1 MRSRTMD
8 GGTFRPIHRGKLSQP
23 FLMGYD
29 TSCDRGGI
37 LVQAEYRM
45 WDSFKGYPRRTAQ
58 ADMKASQFERIRDDG
73 ILVVDGFISGEIA
86 EQFALAIERLAEL
99 ELGKGGA
106 RPVSGNG
113 YYVRNLIEKDRVFH
127 PLLRSKAIGIA
138 RMLLGPRVSMRV
150 DSRIAFAGIG
160 GAGVPWHIHFPGVSE
175 PSPPWFSPPHS
186 LHCLIYLDDVGPDE
200 GALRVIPCS
209 YTKPFLR
216 PEEIDE
222 GSAVSILPRRGDC
235 VFMHGNTWHRT
246 DASSEHSKQRTLMF
260 LGFTAAWVQGDS
272 NAGGQP
278 RSGVV
283 PYVDPSTSWEGDP
296 EELDELLA
304 RFRW

>member
-1 MRSRTMD
+1 MLERVFTRHLVD
-8 GGTFRPIHRGKLSQP
+8 EAIEGFGRREKRVRALPDHGRGTFRPIHRGKLSQP

-138 RMLLGPRVSMRV
+138 HATWPKSFNASGFTNCIRGYWRRWRAVAHPFPRGFRT
-150 DSRIAFAGIG
+150 
-160 GAGVPWHIHFPGVSE
+160 E
-175 PSPPWFSPPHS
+175 
-186 LHCLIYLDDVGPDE
+186 
-200 GALRVIPCS
+200 
-209 YTKPFLR
+209 
-216 PEEIDE
+216 
-222 GSAVSILPRRGDC
+222 SAV
-235 VFMHGNTWHRT
+235 V
-246 DASSEHSKQRTLMF
+246 
-260 LGFTAAWVQGDS
+260 
-272 NAGGQP
+272 
-278 RSGVV
+278 
-283 PYVDPSTSWEGDP
+283 
-296 EELDELLA
+296 
-304 RFRW
+304 